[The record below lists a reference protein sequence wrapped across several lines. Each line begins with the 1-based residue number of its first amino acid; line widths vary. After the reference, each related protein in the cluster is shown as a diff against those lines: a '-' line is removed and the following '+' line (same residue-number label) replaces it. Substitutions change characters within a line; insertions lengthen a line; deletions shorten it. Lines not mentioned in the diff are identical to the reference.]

1 MKKVLV
7 ILLVLASASLAMPQQ
22 TQRNASFDK
31 LNVRNT
37 AMFAQQIVST
47 ITTGTA
53 PFSIASTTVVP
64 NLNAALLNGQPGIV
78 YSTASASTNASISAV
93 TMATASG
100 SGNTYRF
107 SLYIDQTVAG
117 TSCVGTTTI
126 TPNIIYTDRTHQAV
140 FHRIEQRSHRR
151 ERHTGEI
158 GGTVGSVWTFNFRA
172 KASTVVQ
179 YSVTYSAG
187 EAARLLRNTRFIR
200 YLSSFNEESN

>member
-7 ILLVLASASLAMPQQ
+7 ILLILAGASFAMPQQ

-37 AMFAQQIVST
+37 ATFAQQIVST

-126 TPNIIYTDRTHQAV
+126 TPNIIYTDPNASIGFPSGLSNALIGGNGTPGQ
-140 FHRIEQRSHRR
+140 
-151 ERHTGEI
+151 I

-187 EAARLLRNTRFIR
+187 GSCAPGPSYQIYPVLVQLQ
-200 YLSSFNEESN
+200 